1 MRQKNSSALAATSD
15 PSHTVLDR
23 LESNTITMLE
33 EVKLNDIVVESFG
46 GPLIKPGEYEVQ
58 YTHHE
63 THVAFG
69 TPKVFV
75 HFQIVSV
82 GPAHGTRLYRAFRV
96 SELIGKPGKNGRFKL
111 KKRNELILELCRLYQ
126 SEGLRPDRV
135 SLRPLKNI
143 ILKVKVRTVIKDYR
157 QKPLP
162 EVMQYSVIG
171 EFISIEAGV
180 LST

>member
-1 MRQKNSSALAATSD
+1 MRQKNSSALAATSQ
-15 PSHTVLDR
+15 PSFSVQDR
-23 LESNTITMLE
+23 LESNDTRSIS

-46 GPLIKPGEYEVQ
+46 GPLIEPGEYEVQ

-75 HFQIVSV
+75 HFQIVSL
-82 GPAHGTRLYRAFRV
+82 GPAHGIQLYRACRV

-111 KKRNELILELCRLYQ
+111 KKRNELLLELCRLYQ
-126 SEGLRPDRV
+126 KEGLRPDRV
-135 SLRPLKNI
+135 SLRLLKKI
-143 ILKVKVRTVIKDYR
+143 ILKVKVRTVTRDYR

-162 EVMQYSVIG
+162 VMMHYSVIG
-171 EFISIEAGV
+171 DFISIESGT
-180 LST
+180 LKT